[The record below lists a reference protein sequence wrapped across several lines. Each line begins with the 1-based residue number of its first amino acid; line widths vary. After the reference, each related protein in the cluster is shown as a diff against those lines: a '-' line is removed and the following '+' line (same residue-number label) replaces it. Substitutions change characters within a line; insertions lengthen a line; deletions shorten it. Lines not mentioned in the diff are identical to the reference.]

1 MFVSGSGGQFKEI
14 CGRARCTKAIQ
25 DTAESL
31 PTLWLS
37 FSTALSFE
45 AYQSLHEGEMP
56 ATTIVTLQA
65 VSLEGVFL
73 YTRQSKS
80 SNGQGSG
87 QSTFF

>member
-1 MFVSGSGGQFKEI
+1 MHEIKAVRSIVFVVGSSFK
-14 CGRARCTKAIQ
+14 
-25 DTAESL
+25 AENIIYVL
-31 PTLWLS
+31 
-37 FSTALSFE
+37 
-45 AYQSLHEGEMP
+45 GEMP